1 MDRDAAV
8 LAEALRRHGEIQ
20 KSLNLDYQP
29 SREGSTGNPL
39 QMFGSG
45 GYENEK
51 GAKIL
56 SGGGQAMLN
65 IPISDRAQLQLY
77 GGGGGAVGS
86 VETPDFKQKI
96 KNFSRGDSGIR
107 FNYQF
112 D

>member
-1 MDRDAAV
+1 MDRDAAI

-29 SREGSTGNPL
+29 SYEGAAGSPL

-45 GYENEK
+45 GFENEK

-56 SGGGQAMLN
+56 SGGGQATIN

-96 KNFSRGDSGIR
+96 KNLSRGDSGIR